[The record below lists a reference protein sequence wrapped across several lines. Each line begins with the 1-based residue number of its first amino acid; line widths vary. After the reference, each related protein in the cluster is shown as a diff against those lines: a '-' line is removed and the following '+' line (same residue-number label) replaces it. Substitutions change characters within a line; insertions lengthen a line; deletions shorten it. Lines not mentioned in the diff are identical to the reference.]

1 MFKREILAKQNI
13 QIYER
18 HACAIQE
25 NITLVKPKTLGIVV
39 RSVIRDEFKNAFDVI
54 EDNIVG
60 KGEKDI
66 SLLFLQENLFSVIL
80 EEIFIFIETDGKEV
94 EEISNIDIV
103 SDGTEVSSELGV
115 EIQHV
120 FEVTRLAT
128 TTLNVGAEDLNFLG
142 ENLDLVLCPD
152 HQPILPDVLV
162 LKQMI
167 FNTQKD

>member
-1 MFKREILAKQNI
+1 MFKREILATQNI

-18 HACAIQE
+18 HACAIQA

-39 RSVIRDEFKNAFDVI
+39 RSVIRNEFKNAFDVI

-60 KGEKDI
+60 KGQKDI

-120 FEVTRLAT
+120 FEVARLAST
-128 TTLNVGAEDLNFLG
+128 EFNVGVEDLDLLG
-142 ENLDLVLCPD
+142 ENFNLTLCPD
-152 HQPILPDVLV
+152 NQPVTPDVCV
-162 LKQMI
+162 LEAEEI
-167 FNTQKD
+167 

>member
-1 MFKREILAKQNI
+1 MFKREILATQNI

-39 RSVIRDEFKNAFDVI
+39 RSVIRNEFKNAFDVI
-54 EDNIVG
+54 EYNIVG
-60 KGEKDI
+60 KGQKDI

-103 SDGTEVSSELGV
+103 SDCTEVSSELGV

-120 FEVTRLAT
+120 FEVARLAST
-128 TTLNVGAEDLNFLG
+128 VFNVGVEDLDLLG
-142 ENLDLVLCPD
+142 ENFNLILCPD
-152 HQPILPDVLV
+152 NQPVTPDVLV
-162 LKQMI
+162 LEAEEI
-167 FNTQKD
+167 